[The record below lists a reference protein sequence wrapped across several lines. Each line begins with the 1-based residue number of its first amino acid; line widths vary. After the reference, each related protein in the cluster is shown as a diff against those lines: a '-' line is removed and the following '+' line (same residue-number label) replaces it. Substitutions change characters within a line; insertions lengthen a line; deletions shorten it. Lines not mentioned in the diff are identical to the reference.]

1 MYDPFHKLVLALTTA
16 ILLKDGA
23 TASVEPTPFEFEF
36 SGGVPTKIHW
46 SSDGGHTYDLLSS
59 DNLNVWTPM
68 DGFPKPGTGNLM
80 EQSITPS
87 AQQFFRMARATDL
100 ESFLLP
106 EVAAYKAT
114 TGITAQA
121 ANEINNFLRLLRS
134 AGVEPALF
142 WVGGS
147 RYNSING
154 SVVRAVIG
162 GNGTVIGA
170 LGTQGERFQTFNGN
184 AALRFPNPLK
194 QASQTRIGYFAG
206 ATKDPTTGA
215 GGLIS
220 GGEVS
225 PQGPILGSNWGGGD
239 FRVFNT
245 AGQIL
250 SHSGWGGFAN
260 ADAFLPYVGGAYD
273 GYFSVLCGIGKSGG
287 TKETPLRFPLPT
299 SRFPNN
305 EFVNPQDFTNLGA
318 PYFSGKLHFAV
329 VTASDLTDNRRVYE
343 IISIPRRVGFG
354 PYGTQTAVVFLGDSI
369 TIGYNPHVWN
379 SDGMD
384 PPHKAGGQWNRN
396 SLGLETAIGE
406 GNETQIQYFE
416 KASKY
421 ALDGRTW
428 DHVFLVCGSG
438 GHYTIE
444 PTHAT
449 QNPLTQEAKDSIDG
463 WVRQAHDQITVPAA
477 KLGATVVQM
486 TYIYGCPQN
495 NYPSKPAEIY
505 REFSDYVTNKQ
516 RELALAS
523 GFLVFDVYQIP
534 QLHEPIPAFYADA
547 IHPNAAGYRLIAQEF
562 AASIANP
569 GSIAPRSLTRPSITG
584 IAKVSMT
591 LSVTNCVWDFAPSS
605 YSYQWMRDATD
616 IPAATSTTY
625 QLQEA
630 DVDFHISCRI
640 TATNGSGS
648 AERTSAHTV
657 TAVP

>member
-1 MYDPFHKLVLALTTA
+1 MCYSLYNIALALA
-16 ILLKDGA
+16 AVFLLEEGA
-23 TASVEPTPFEFEF
+23 VAAVEPSPFDFEF
-36 SGGVPTKIHW
+36 SSGVPTKIHW
-46 SSDGGHTYDLLSS
+46 PSDSGHTYDLLCS
-59 DNLNVWTPM
+59 DNLNVWAPM
-68 DGFPKPGTGNLM
+68 DGFPKSGTGNLM
-80 EQSITPS
+80 EQAIPPV
-87 AQQFFRMARATDL
+87 AQQFFRMAKAPNL
-100 ESFLLP
+100 ESFLSP
-106 EVAAYKAT
+106 EVAAYKAA
-114 TGITAQA
+114 TGITAEA

-147 RYNSING
+147 RYNSITG
-154 SVVRAVIG
+154 SVARAVIG

-170 LGTQGERFQTFNGN
+170 LGTQGERYQTFNGN

-194 QASQTRIGYFAG
+194 LGSQSRIGYFAG

-225 PQGPILGSNWGGGD
+225 PKGPILGSNWGGGD
-239 FRVFNT
+239 FRVFNS

-250 SHSGWGGFAN
+250 SHSGWGGFAS

-287 TKETPLRFPLPT
+287 TKDTPLRFPLPT
-299 SRFPNN
+299 SQFPNN
-305 EFVNPQDFTNLGA
+305 QFVNSQDFTNLGS

-329 VTASDLTDNRRVYE
+329 VTASDLTDNRRAYE
-343 IISIPRRVGFG
+343 IISIPRRIGFG
-354 PYGTQTAVVFLGDSI
+354 AYGTQTAVVFLGDSI

-438 GHYTIE
+438 GHYTIDV
-444 PTHAT
+444 THAT
-449 QNPLTQEAKDSIDG
+449 QNPLTQEAKGSIDG
-463 WVRQAHDQITVPAA
+463 WVQEAHDRITVPAA
-477 KLGATVVQM
+477 KLGATAVQM

-495 NYPSKPAEIY
+495 NSPPKPSEIY
-505 REFSDYVTNKQ
+505 RAFSDYVTNKQ

-523 GFLVFDVYQIP
+523 GFLVFDVYGIP

-547 IHPNAAGYRLIAQEF
+547 IHPNIAGYRLIAQEF
-562 AASIANP
+562 AATVANP
-569 GSIAPRSLTRPSITG
+569 GSNVPRSLSRPTITG
-584 IAKVSMT
+584 MAKVGAT
-591 LSVTNCVWDFAPSS
+591 LSVSNSVWDLAPTS
-605 YSYQWMRDATD
+605 YAYQWMRDATD
-616 IPAATSTTY
+616 IPSATSTTY
-625 QLQEA
+625 QTQS
-630 DVDFHISCRI
+630 VDLNFHISCRI
-640 TATNGSGS
+640 TATNGFGS
-648 AERTSAHTV
+648 AERTSAHTG
-657 TAVP
+657 AVVP